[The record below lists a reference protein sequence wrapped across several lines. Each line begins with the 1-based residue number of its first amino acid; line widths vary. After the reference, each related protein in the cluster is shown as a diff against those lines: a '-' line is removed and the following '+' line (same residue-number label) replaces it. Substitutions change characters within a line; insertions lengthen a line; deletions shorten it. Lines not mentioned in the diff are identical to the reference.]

1 MLVSADEMMTRYWL
15 SAASTTFS
23 GLAEGRESARP
34 SIERTA
40 ITGVKS
46 GLLTCTVSVP
56 APSVVSV

>member
-1 MLVSADEMMTRYWL
+1 MTRYWL
-15 SAASTTFS
+15 SPASTTFS
-23 GLAEGRESARP
+23 GLAEGRERARP

-46 GLLTCTVSVP
+46 WLLTATVSVP